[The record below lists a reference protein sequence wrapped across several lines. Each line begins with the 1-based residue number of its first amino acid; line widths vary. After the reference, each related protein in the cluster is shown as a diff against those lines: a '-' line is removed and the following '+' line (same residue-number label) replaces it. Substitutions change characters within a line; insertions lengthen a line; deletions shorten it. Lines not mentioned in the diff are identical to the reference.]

1 MLELSE
7 KLMYEFWYFWYDYVK
22 PRYKFIDYLIMNSID
37 DWLNEKIV
45 RLIKDELSPKI
56 TIKFLGLRAKDF
68 S

>member
-1 MLELSE
+1 MFSMLELSE
-7 KLMYEFWYFWYDYVK
+7 KLMSELWYFWYDYVNQ
-22 PRYKFIDYLIMNSID
+22 DTDCLIMNSID

-56 TIKFLGLRAKDF
+56 MIKFLGLRAKDF